1 MYSVKNRL
9 SGRRGGSVNPFDYQ
23 LLLFA
28 QSFLLIPLSAKNAA
42 YQPRP
47 CT

>member
-9 SGRRGGSVNPFDYQ
+9 SDRRGGSVNSFVYQ

-28 QSFLLIPLSAKNAA
+28 QSFLFIPL
-42 YQPRP
+42 
-47 CT
+47 